1 MPKDELAEFGRRTRE
16 SIKTSGA
23 IRLANDL
30 LDVYKEAMEV
40 YKKKNKKR
48 SGNSKFFEKY
58 NDRIQAIQDSET
70 NREKRIKEIEK
81 NSKVDN
87 KKEKTGKKNKE
98 NEKNSKNKG
107 KKHIRW

>member
-40 YKKKNKKR
+40 TRRKTKNVSSR
-48 SGNSKFFEKY
+48 N
-58 NDRIQAIQDSET
+58 AIVLSDTDMLS
-70 NREKRIKEIEK
+70 
-81 NSKVDN
+81 VP
-87 KKEKTGKKNKE
+87 
-98 NEKNSKNKG
+98 
-107 KKHIRW
+107 